1 MHELF
6 SIIPASIHI
15 FCHITI
21 TDTAIDCCRCHA
33 IVHSFCKQR
42 IYVKY
47 TLCMCKQII
56 GFFNALCPKQR
67 HMGSIG
73 KRCLVPAFPYNFQR
87 YVQLCNIRKHL
98 MASCIA
104 HIFIH
109 KIQIIH
115 QNRQFLHTVVA
126 FLQLL
131 HIFVFQRFQHQQSV
145 IMAPAII
152 IRKIIKAVHI
162 RLQFFAP
169 HGIALQKSA
178 VIILPVFPR
187 YHGLYLLSGT
197 SASLALMF
205 LFLSAMF
212 VIVTSDN
219 LEWLFCG
226 WEITTVCSFLMIGYT
241 RTPEAIK
248 NAFTQIILNMLGG
261 IAFLAGLMFLHVNGM
276 PLTISG
282 VIELSGA
289 GTAQSALMV
298 MPVILLSL
306 AALTKAAQMPF
317 HTWLLG
323 AMVAPTPTSALLH
336 SSTMVKAGVFLMVK
350 LSPLY
355 AIYPVTGFMVTSVG
369 AITFLLAAL
378 MAISQS
384 NAKRVLAYSTISNL
398 GLISACLGVGAPEAV
413 WAAIFLIL
421 FHTVAKSLLFLC
433 VGTAEHHIGS
443 RNIED
448 MDGMFSRMPHLTRL
462 MMLGIMG
469 MFVAPFGMLVSKWGA
484 LVAFAQTG
492 NVLMIMVLAFGS
504 AATFYFWGKWLA
516 KLSGVD
522 PTAQN
527 VEVNVHKTE
536 WMALNTIAAL
546 LILCCVAFPV
556 ISSGL
561 VSPYLAMVF
570 GRVPYVIG
578 KDAMYLMV
586 VIVAFIAVVLL
597 TSFRVSN
604 KPHVNVYLSGV
615 GTDNYRHFRGSM
627 GREVKA
633 EKRNWYSEDA
643 LGEKRIGPA
652 GSVVCCSIILF
663 ALLCCAWIGPERL
676 AMSAPSVLRGKYF
689 EGSGVVGI
697 FIGTVVFALLAPLV
711 GGLIDGIDRK
721 LSARMQGRVGPRLLQ
736 PFYDVA
742 KLLRKAPAS
751 VNTMDDTYMAC
762 ALIFTVVGGGIF
774 VSGSNTLLCA
784 FMVTLA
790 AIFVVLASA
799 STQSPFAQVG
809 ADRELLQVMSY
820 EPAVLLMSVGLYLA
834 TDSFDSI
841 AVTGQAT
848 PIIVYSAPI
857 FLALLAVLTIKLRKS
872 PFDLSYSHHA
882 HQEIVQGVATEMSG
896 GTLAKMTLMHWCET
910 VLFLMW
916 VGMFFVWD
924 NPVSWVVA
932 LVVMAATYFVEVLI
946 DNTFARSTW
955 RSCFKLGWGVAL
967 VFGLLNLMPILVDV
981 FI

>member
-1 MHELF
+1 MSLLYFLILF
-6 SIIPASIHI
+6 P
-15 FCHITI
+15 
-21 TDTAIDCCRCHA
+21 
-33 IVHSFCKQR
+33 
-42 IYVKY
+42 
-47 TLCMCKQII
+47 
-56 GFFNALCPKQR
+56 
-67 HMGSIG
+67 
-73 KRCLVPAFPYNFQR
+73 LVPALGMLLARGDRARDAVGLIGSGIIMAVTVVVAVMFFGTGPQSFEVAPGTSHVLSIISSVIDVILCAVILYNAYEYR
-87 YVQLCNIRKHL
+87 NALTTVLGIVQLVLAVGIVGSLICVYALGYMKDFQ
-98 MASCIA
+98 A
-104 HIFIH
+104 HDEH
-109 KIQIIH
+109 EAALRGQTAPD
-115 QNRQFLHTVVA
+115 RRPQF
-126 FLQLL
+126 
-131 HIFVFQRFQHQQSV
+131 
-145 IMAPAII
+145 
-152 IRKIIKAVHI
+152 
-162 RLQFFAP
+162 
-169 HGIALQKSA
+169 
-178 VIILPVFPR
+178 
-187 YHGLYLLSGT
+187 
-197 SASLALMF
+197 LALMF

-282 VIELSGA
+282 MIELS
-289 GTAQSALMV
+289 AQSARLV
-298 MPVILLSL
+298 MPVVLLSL

-504 AATFYFWGKWLA
+504 AATFFFWGKWLA

-615 GTDNYRHFRGSM
+615 GTDKYRHFRGSM
-627 GREVKA
+627 GHEVKA

-643 LGEKRIGPA
+643 LGEKRIGPV

-697 FIGTVVFALLAPLV
+697 FIGTVVFALLAPLL
-711 GGLIDGIDRK
+711 GGLIDGVDRK

-841 AVTGQAT
+841 AVTGQSA

-932 LVVMAATYFVEVLI
+932 LVVMVATYFVEVLI

-955 RSCFKLGWGVAL
+955 RSCFRLGWGVAL

>member
-1 MHELF
+1 
-6 SIIPASIHI
+6 
-15 FCHITI
+15 
-21 TDTAIDCCRCHA
+21 
-33 IVHSFCKQR
+33 
-42 IYVKY
+42 
-47 TLCMCKQII
+47 
-56 GFFNALCPKQR
+56 
-67 HMGSIG
+67 
-73 KRCLVPAFPYNFQR
+73 
-87 YVQLCNIRKHL
+87 
-98 MASCIA
+98 
-104 HIFIH
+104 
-109 KIQIIH
+109 
-115 QNRQFLHTVVA
+115 
-126 FLQLL
+126 
-131 HIFVFQRFQHQQSV
+131 
-145 IMAPAII
+145 
-152 IRKIIKAVHI
+152 
-162 RLQFFAP
+162 
-169 HGIALQKSA
+169 
-178 VIILPVFPR
+178 
-187 YHGLYLLSGT
+187 
-197 SASLALMF
+197 
-205 LFLSAMF
+205 
-212 VIVTSDN
+212 
-219 LEWLFCG
+219 
-226 WEITTVCSFLMIGYT
+226 
-241 RTPEAIK
+241 
-248 NAFTQIILNMLGG
+248 
-261 IAFLAGLMFLHVNGM
+261 
-276 PLTISG
+276 
-282 VIELSGA
+282 
-289 GTAQSALMV
+289 
-298 MPVILLSL
+298 
-306 AALTKAAQMPF
+306 
-317 HTWLLG
+317 
-323 AMVAPTPTSALLH
+323 
-336 SSTMVKAGVFLMVK
+336 
-350 LSPLY
+350 
-355 AIYPVTGFMVTSVG
+355 
-369 AITFLLAAL
+369 
-378 MAISQS
+378 
-384 NAKRVLAYSTISNL
+384 
-398 GLISACLGVGAPEAV
+398 
-413 WAAIFLIL
+413 
-421 FHTVAKSLLFLC
+421 
-433 VGTAEHHIGS
+433 
-443 RNIED
+443 
-448 MDGMFSRMPHLTRL
+448 
-462 MMLGIMG
+462 
-469 MFVAPFGMLVSKWGA
+469 
-484 LVAFAQTG
+484 
-492 NVLMIMVLAFGS
+492 MIMVLAFGS
-504 AATFYFWGKWLA
+504 AATFFFWGKWLA

-527 VEVNVHKTE
+527 VEGNVHKSE
-536 WMALNTIAAL
+536 WTALNTIAAL
-546 LILCCVAFPV
+546 LVLCCVAFPL

-570 GRVPYVIG
+570 GRVPHVIG

-627 GREVKA
+627 GHEVKA
-633 EKRNWYSEDA
+633 EKRNWYLEDA
-643 LGEKRIGPA
+643 LGEKRLGPA
-652 GSVVCCSIILF
+652 GSVVCCAIILF

-697 FIGTVVFALLAPLV
+697 FIGTVAFALIAPLV

-721 LSARMQGRVGPRLLQ
+721 LSARMQGRVGPRLMQ

-841 AVTGQAT
+841 AVTGQSA

-882 HQEIVQGVATEMSG
+882 HQEIVQGIATEMSG

-924 NPVSWVVA
+924 SPVSWVVA

>member
-1 MHELF
+1 MEVGIATTAFLILFPVLVALILMFVRDDRARSYITVVGALVIACGSIFCAAQFLSPETHLFAVDDATATIIGYIALVIEVALCLYIIIKGIYYRKPLAIALAIIQLGLVFYLDLAVAEHVNVVNELYIDNF
-6 SIIPASIHI
+6 SIIMALIIGIVGSGIIVYGLGYMRVHEAHNDGPDRRSSFFSVMFA
-15 FCHITI
+15 FLG
-21 TDTAIDCCRCHA
+21 AMFA
-33 IVHSFCKQR
+33 IVFCNSL
-42 IYVKY
+42 
-47 TLCMCKQII
+47 TWMLC
-56 GFFNALCPKQR
+56 A
-67 HMGSIG
+67 
-73 KRCLVPAFPYNFQR
+73 
-87 YVQLCNIRKHL
+87 
-98 MASCIA
+98 
-104 HIFIH
+104 
-109 KIQIIH
+109 
-115 QNRQFLHTVVA
+115 
-126 FLQLL
+126 
-131 HIFVFQRFQHQQSV
+131 
-145 IMAPAII
+145 
-152 IRKIIKAVHI
+152 
-162 RLQFFAP
+162 
-169 HGIALQKSA
+169 
-178 VIILPVFPR
+178 
-187 YHGLYLLSGT
+187 
-197 SASLALMF
+197 
-205 LFLSAMF
+205 
-212 VIVTSDN
+212 
-219 LEWLFCG
+219 
-226 WEITTVCSFLMIGYT
+226 WEVTTVCSFALIGYT
-241 RTPEAIK
+241 RTKEAID
-248 NAFTQIILNMLGG
+248 NSFLQIVLNMIGG
-261 IAFLAGLMFLHVNGM
+261 IAFTIALIWVGSFYGVMELDRFIESTLA
-276 PLTISG
+276 
-282 VIELSGA
+282 
-289 GTAQSALMV
+289 
-298 MPVILLSL
+298 L
-306 AALTKAAQMPF
+306 AAAGMGFVTYAPLLLFALAAFTKAAQMPF
-317 HTWLLG
+317 QSWLLG

-336 SSTMVKAGVFLMVK
+336 SSTMVKAGVFLLIK
-350 LSPLY
+350 ISPCL
-355 AIYPVTGFMVTSVG
+355 GFNMPGFLVMTVG
-369 AITFLLAAL
+369 IATFLFCALA
-378 MAISQS
+378 AISQS

-398 GLISACLGVGAPEAV
+398 GLIVACAGVGSDGAI
-413 WAAIFLIL
+413 WAAIFLLI
-421 FHTVAKSLLFLC
+421 FHAVAKSLLFLC

-443 RNIED
+443 RDIED

-504 AATFYFWGKWLA
+504 AATFFFWGKWLA

-615 GTDNYRHFRGSM
+615 GTDKYRHFRGSM
-627 GREVKA
+627 GHEVKA

-711 GGLIDGIDRK
+711 GGLIDGLDRK

-841 AVTGQAT
+841 AVTGQSA

-955 RSCFKLGWGVAL
+955 RSCVKLGWGVAL

>member
-1 MHELF
+1 
-6 SIIPASIHI
+6 
-15 FCHITI
+15 
-21 TDTAIDCCRCHA
+21 
-33 IVHSFCKQR
+33 
-42 IYVKY
+42 
-47 TLCMCKQII
+47 
-56 GFFNALCPKQR
+56 
-67 HMGSIG
+67 
-73 KRCLVPAFPYNFQR
+73 
-87 YVQLCNIRKHL
+87 
-98 MASCIA
+98 
-104 HIFIH
+104 
-109 KIQIIH
+109 
-115 QNRQFLHTVVA
+115 
-126 FLQLL
+126 
-131 HIFVFQRFQHQQSV
+131 
-145 IMAPAII
+145 
-152 IRKIIKAVHI
+152 
-162 RLQFFAP
+162 
-169 HGIALQKSA
+169 
-178 VIILPVFPR
+178 
-187 YHGLYLLSGT
+187 
-197 SASLALMF
+197 
-205 LFLSAMF
+205 
-212 VIVTSDN
+212 
-219 LEWLFCG
+219 
-226 WEITTVCSFLMIGYT
+226 
-241 RTPEAIK
+241 
-248 NAFTQIILNMLGG
+248 
-261 IAFLAGLMFLHVNGM
+261 
-276 PLTISG
+276 
-282 VIELSGA
+282 
-289 GTAQSALMV
+289 
-298 MPVILLSL
+298 
-306 AALTKAAQMPF
+306 
-317 HTWLLG
+317 
-323 AMVAPTPTSALLH
+323 
-336 SSTMVKAGVFLMVK
+336 
-350 LSPLY
+350 
-355 AIYPVTGFMVTSVG
+355 
-369 AITFLLAAL
+369 
-378 MAISQS
+378 
-384 NAKRVLAYSTISNL
+384 
-398 GLISACLGVGAPEAV
+398 
-413 WAAIFLIL
+413 
-421 FHTVAKSLLFLC
+421 
-433 VGTAEHHIGS
+433 
-443 RNIED
+443 
-448 MDGMFSRMPHLTRL
+448 
-462 MMLGIMG
+462 
-469 MFVAPFGMLVSKWGA
+469 
-484 LVAFAQTG
+484 
-492 NVLMIMVLAFGS
+492 
-504 AATFYFWGKWLA
+504 
-516 KLSGVD
+516 
-522 PTAQN
+522 
-527 VEVNVHKTE
+527 
-536 WMALNTIAAL
+536 
-546 LILCCVAFPV
+546 
-556 ISSGL
+556 
-561 VSPYLAMVF
+561 
-570 GRVPYVIG
+570 
-578 KDAMYLMV
+578 MV

-627 GREVKA
+627 GHEVKA

-663 ALLCCAWIGPERL
+663 ALLCCAWLGPERL

-697 FIGTVVFALLAPLV
+697 FIGTVAFALIAPLV
-711 GGLIDGIDRK
+711 GGLIDGLDRK

-841 AVTGQAT
+841 AVTGQSA

-896 GTLAKMTLMHWCET
+896 STLAKMTLMHWCET

-932 LVVMAATYFVEVLI
+932 LVVMVATYFVEVLI

>member
-1 MHELF
+1 
-6 SIIPASIHI
+6 
-15 FCHITI
+15 
-21 TDTAIDCCRCHA
+21 
-33 IVHSFCKQR
+33 
-42 IYVKY
+42 
-47 TLCMCKQII
+47 
-56 GFFNALCPKQR
+56 
-67 HMGSIG
+67 
-73 KRCLVPAFPYNFQR
+73 
-87 YVQLCNIRKHL
+87 
-98 MASCIA
+98 
-104 HIFIH
+104 
-109 KIQIIH
+109 
-115 QNRQFLHTVVA
+115 
-126 FLQLL
+126 
-131 HIFVFQRFQHQQSV
+131 
-145 IMAPAII
+145 
-152 IRKIIKAVHI
+152 
-162 RLQFFAP
+162 
-169 HGIALQKSA
+169 
-178 VIILPVFPR
+178 
-187 YHGLYLLSGT
+187 
-197 SASLALMF
+197 
-205 LFLSAMF
+205 
-212 VIVTSDN
+212 
-219 LEWLFCG
+219 
-226 WEITTVCSFLMIGYT
+226 
-241 RTPEAIK
+241 
-248 NAFTQIILNMLGG
+248 
-261 IAFLAGLMFLHVNGM
+261 
-276 PLTISG
+276 
-282 VIELSGA
+282 
-289 GTAQSALMV
+289 
-298 MPVILLSL
+298 
-306 AALTKAAQMPF
+306 
-317 HTWLLG
+317 
-323 AMVAPTPTSALLH
+323 
-336 SSTMVKAGVFLMVK
+336 
-350 LSPLY
+350 
-355 AIYPVTGFMVTSVG
+355 
-369 AITFLLAAL
+369 
-378 MAISQS
+378 
-384 NAKRVLAYSTISNL
+384 
-398 GLISACLGVGAPEAV
+398 
-413 WAAIFLIL
+413 
-421 FHTVAKSLLFLC
+421 
-433 VGTAEHHIGS
+433 
-443 RNIED
+443 
-448 MDGMFSRMPHLTRL
+448 
-462 MMLGIMG
+462 
-469 MFVAPFGMLVSKWGA
+469 MLVSKWGA

-504 AATFYFWGKWLA
+504 AATFFFWGKWLA

-561 VSPYLAMVF
+561 ASPYLAMVF

-615 GTDNYRHFRGSM
+615 GTDKYRHFRGSM
-627 GREVKA
+627 GHEVKA

-643 LGEKRIGPA
+643 LGEKRISPV

-697 FIGTVVFALLAPLV
+697 FIGTLVFALLAPLV
-711 GGLIDGIDRK
+711 GGLIDGVDRK

-799 STQSPFAQVG
+799 STQGPFAQVG

-841 AVTGQAT
+841 AVTGQSA

-955 RSCFKLGWGVAL
+955 RSCFRLGWGVAL

>member
-1 MHELF
+1 MTLLYFLTLF
-6 SIIPASIHI
+6 P
-15 FCHITI
+15 
-21 TDTAIDCCRCHA
+21 
-33 IVHSFCKQR
+33 
-42 IYVKY
+42 
-47 TLCMCKQII
+47 
-56 GFFNALCPKQR
+56 
-67 HMGSIG
+67 
-73 KRCLVPAFPYNFQR
+73 LVPALGMLLARGDRARDAVGLIGSGIIMAVTVVVAVMFFGTGPQSFEVAPGTSSTLSIIISAIDVILCDVILYNARKFKSTLATVLGI
-87 YVQLCNIRKHL
+87 VQLVGSSVFAA
-98 MASCIA
+98 MALPA
-104 HIFIH
+104 VE
-109 KIQIIH
+109 
-115 QNRQFLHTVVA
+115 VVTA
-126 FLQLL
+126 TPLYLDYM
-131 HIFVFQRFQHQQSV
+131 SV
-145 IMAPAII
+145 IMVLAVGIVGSLICVYALGYMKDFQAHDEHEAALRGQTAPD
-152 IRKIIKAVHI
+152 R
-162 RLQFFAP
+162 RPQF
-169 HGIALQKSA
+169 
-178 VIILPVFPR
+178 
-187 YHGLYLLSGT
+187 
-197 SASLALMF
+197 LALMF

-261 IAFLAGLMFLHVNGM
+261 IAFLAGLMYLHVNGM

-282 VIELSGA
+282 MIELSGA
-289 GTAQSALMV
+289 GTAQSALLV
-298 MPVILLSL
+298 MPVVLLSL

-336 SSTMVKAGVFLMVK
+336 SSTMVKAGVFLIVK

-355 AIYPVTGFMVTSVG
+355 ATYPVTGFMVTSVG

-504 AATFYFWGKWLA
+504 AATFFFWGKWLA

-527 VEVNVHKTE
+527 VEGNVHKSE
-536 WMALNTIAAL
+536 WTALNTIAAL
-546 LILCCVAFPV
+546 LVLCCVAFPL

-570 GRVPYVIG
+570 GRVPHVIG

-615 GTDNYRHFRGSM
+615 GTESYRHFRGSM
-627 GREVKA
+627 GHEVKA
-633 EKRNWYSEDA
+633 EKRNWYLEDA
-643 LGEKRIGPA
+643 LGEKRLGPA
-652 GSVVCCSIILF
+652 GSVVCCAIILF

-697 FIGTVVFALLAPLV
+697 FIGTVAFALIAPFV
-711 GGLIDGIDRK
+711 GGLIDGLDRK

-841 AVTGQAT
+841 AVTGQAA

-882 HQEIVQGVATEMSG
+882 HQEIVQGIATEMSG

-924 NPVSWVVA
+924 NPVSWIVA

>member
-1 MHELF
+1 
-6 SIIPASIHI
+6 
-15 FCHITI
+15 
-21 TDTAIDCCRCHA
+21 
-33 IVHSFCKQR
+33 
-42 IYVKY
+42 
-47 TLCMCKQII
+47 
-56 GFFNALCPKQR
+56 
-67 HMGSIG
+67 
-73 KRCLVPAFPYNFQR
+73 
-87 YVQLCNIRKHL
+87 
-98 MASCIA
+98 
-104 HIFIH
+104 
-109 KIQIIH
+109 
-115 QNRQFLHTVVA
+115 
-126 FLQLL
+126 
-131 HIFVFQRFQHQQSV
+131 
-145 IMAPAII
+145 
-152 IRKIIKAVHI
+152 
-162 RLQFFAP
+162 
-169 HGIALQKSA
+169 
-178 VIILPVFPR
+178 
-187 YHGLYLLSGT
+187 
-197 SASLALMF
+197 
-205 LFLSAMF
+205 
-212 VIVTSDN
+212 
-219 LEWLFCG
+219 
-226 WEITTVCSFLMIGYT
+226 
-241 RTPEAIK
+241 
-248 NAFTQIILNMLGG
+248 
-261 IAFLAGLMFLHVNGM
+261 
-276 PLTISG
+276 
-282 VIELSGA
+282 
-289 GTAQSALMV
+289 
-298 MPVILLSL
+298 
-306 AALTKAAQMPF
+306 
-317 HTWLLG
+317 
-323 AMVAPTPTSALLH
+323 
-336 SSTMVKAGVFLMVK
+336 
-350 LSPLY
+350 
-355 AIYPVTGFMVTSVG
+355 
-369 AITFLLAAL
+369 
-378 MAISQS
+378 
-384 NAKRVLAYSTISNL
+384 
-398 GLISACLGVGAPEAV
+398 
-413 WAAIFLIL
+413 
-421 FHTVAKSLLFLC
+421 
-433 VGTAEHHIGS
+433 
-443 RNIED
+443 
-448 MDGMFSRMPHLTRL
+448 MFSRMPHLTRL

-504 AATFYFWGKWLA
+504 AATFFFWGKWLA

-527 VEVNVHKTE
+527 VEGNVHKTE
-536 WMALNTIAAL
+536 WTALNTIAAL
-546 LILCCVAFPV
+546 LVLCCVAFPL

-570 GRVPYVIG
+570 GRVPHVIG

-615 GTDNYRHFRGSM
+615 GTESYRHFRGSM
-627 GREVKA
+627 GHEVKA
-633 EKRNWYSEDA
+633 EKRNWYLEDA
-643 LGEKRIGPA
+643 LGEKRLGPA
-652 GSVVCCSIILF
+652 GSVVCCAIILF

-697 FIGTVVFALLAPLV
+697 FIGTVAFALIAPFV
-711 GGLIDGIDRK
+711 GGLIDGLDRK

-841 AVTGQAT
+841 AVTGQSA

-857 FLALLAVLTIKLRKS
+857 FLALFAVLTIKLRKS

-882 HQEIVQGVATEMSG
+882 HQEIVQGIATEMSG

-924 NPVSWVVA
+924 NPVSWIVA

>member
-1 MHELF
+1 MALLGVLIAIPLVVAALMLF
-6 SIIPASIHI
+6 LKQDSQRDPVAIAGAGATALAAIATGVLYMNNPQFFVMSPGLSLAGNYVAVAIDLLLCAVVLVYAVRWRNPFAMAIGAVQMVASIWCGSLAMAPEDA
-15 FCHITI
+15 FV
-21 TDTAIDCCRCHA
+21 APMYIDN
-33 IVHSFCKQR
+33 
-42 IYVKY
+42 
-47 TLCMCKQII
+47 L
-56 GFFNALCPKQR
+56 
-67 HMGSIG
+67 
-73 KRCLVPAFPYNFQR
+73 
-87 YVQLCNIRKHL
+87 
-98 MASCIA
+98 
-104 HIFIH
+104 
-109 KIQIIH
+109 
-115 QNRQFLHTVVA
+115 
-126 FLQLL
+126 
-131 HIFVFQRFQHQQSV
+131 SV
-145 IMAPAII
+145 IMVLI
-152 IRKIIKAVHI
+152 V
-162 RLQFFAP
+162 
-169 HGIALQKSA
+169 GIVGSVICVYALGYMKDFQHHEDAAAAREGREPQDRRNK
-178 VIILPVFPR
+178 F
-187 YHGLYLLSGT
+187 
-197 SASLALMF
+197 LALMF

-212 VIVTSDN
+212 IIVLSDN
-219 LEWLFCG
+219 MDWILAG

-241 RTPEAIK
+241 QTPEAKK
-248 NAFTQIILNMLGG
+248 NALLQINLNMVGG
-261 IAFLAGLMFLHVNGM
+261 LAFHIAVIYLHTIHVPLSINAM
-276 PLTISG
+276 PAI
-282 VIELSGA
+282 
-289 GTAQSALMV
+289 AQSADSWTMIIPLM
-298 MPVILLSL
+298 LLSV
-306 AALTKAAQMPF
+306 AGLTKAAQMPF
-317 HTWLLG
+317 HKWLLG

-336 SSTMVKAGVFLMVK
+336 SSTMVKAGVFLLVK
-350 LSPLY
+350 LAPLY
-355 AIYPVTGFMVTSVG
+355 LIYPVASFMVVG
-369 AITFLLAAL
+369 VGGITFVLCSF

-615 GTDNYRHFRGSM
+615 GTDKYRHFRGSM
-627 GREVKA
+627 GHEVKA

-697 FIGTVVFALLAPLV
+697 FIGTVAFALLAPLA

-841 AVTGQAT
+841 AVTGQSA

-857 FLALLAVLTIKLRKS
+857 VLALLAVLTIKLRKS